1 MLLRRARD
9 LGGMIQV
16 RSQARGRIPFRSV
29 NAPGKP
35 GYHPGL
41 QRHHLLP
48 RALLGRRAF
57 SRMIGSLS
65 PERIGFHDFRSNG
78 LLLPATEDGALRIGL
93 PLHRGPHSTYS
104 EMVTERVGQIE
115 MGWCRTVR
123 YDGELASMEAL
134 MRLDLLQRALRRR
147 LLSPPKDEAIML
159 NRHDPALDYSHLD
172 RMAEM
177 LWQATQSKL

>member
-1 MLLRRARD
+1 MVPTGSHVRAY
-9 LGGMIQV
+9 
-16 RSQARGRIPFRSV
+16 IPFRSV

-35 GYHPGL
+35 GYHSGL

-57 SRMIGSLS
+57 GPMITALGT
-65 PERIGFHDFRSNG
+65 ERIGFHNFRSNG
-78 LLLPATEDGALRIGL
+78 LLLPATESGAERIGL

-104 EMVTERVGQIE
+104 EMVTERFGQIE
-115 MGWCRTVR
+115 LGWSRTRR
-123 YDGELASMEAL
+123 YDTELASMEAL

-147 LLSPPKDEAIML
+147 LLSPPKGEEVVL
-159 NRHDPALDYSHLD
+159 NRRDPALVQNDPTHDYSHLD

-177 LWQATQSKL
+177 LWQATESKL

>member
-1 MLLRRARD
+1 
-9 LGGMIQV
+9 MIQATA
-16 RSQARGRIPFRSV
+16 SARGHLPFRSV
-29 NAPGKP
+29 NVPGKP

-57 SRMIGSLS
+57 DRIITSLS
-65 PERIGFHDFRSNG
+65 PERIGFHDFRRNG
-78 LLLPATEDGALRIGL
+78 LLLPATESGALRIGL

-104 EMVTERVGQIE
+104 GMVTERLGQIE
-115 MGWCRTVR
+115 MGWSRTR
-123 YDGELASMEAL
+123 SYDGELASMEAL

-147 LLSPPKDEAIML
+147 LLSPPKGEEIVL

-177 LWQATQSKL
+177 LWQATESKL